1 MGINDKFIKTEER
14 MLEKLIEFVSADDF
28 LHIMGWGGLSSTA
41 AHNAGDAID
50 VEDST
55 AQRFIERIVTELIAS
70 KPAEETAEKKVP
82 RRRNVVKRTRRTL
95 ILGIACFPWG
105 LSPRNGA
112 RKRGQPTSR
121 DISQSLSLSFDRH
134 GRK

>member
-1 MGINDKFIKTEER
+1 MGMFDRFIKTDECA
-14 MLEKLIEFVSADDF
+14 LENHNAPVSADDF

-82 RRRNVVKRTRRTL
+82 RRRNVVKRTPRTL
-95 ILGIACFPWG
+95 ILGIAGFP
-105 LSPRNGA
+105 
-112 RKRGQPTSR
+112 
-121 DISQSLSLSFDRH
+121 
-134 GRK
+134 

>member
-1 MGINDKFIKTEER
+1 MEVKH
-14 MLEKLIEFVSADDF
+14 LVSMAGSDA
-28 LHIMGWGGLSSTA
+28 S
-41 AHNAGDAID
+41 HNAGNEID
-50 VEDST
+50 IDDET
-55 AQRFIERIVTELIAS
+55 AKLFIERNMAKPIAS
-70 KPAEETAEKKVP
+70 KSAKETAEKKVP
-82 RRRNVVKRTRRTL
+82 RKRNVVKRTPRTL